1 MPQPTRTLPEETKG
15 LAWLLFNGMRTI
27 RWRTTEAW
35 HYQIDVAFT
44 DIDVATFMNIMII
57 GISVCAVSTGV
68 ILYQIWVIDR
78 NKKDILS
85 LYSKLRMDQV
95 KSVFEK
101 CEEYLE
107 NLYQEGGME
116 YRKLPRKKMSNVY
129 QEWEEPE
136 YAGNSQQ
143 KGNRDYVESEEEKD
157 ERILQDFSKTM
168 VKLLPDM
175 SLNKGKSKTLV
186 KKEQT
191 LN

>member
-116 YRKLPRKKMSNVY
+116 YRKLPRKKASTVY